1 VRTELEDKMK
11 KAGIFS
17 IALLM
22 SVSMPLAAW
31 TADFDGSK
39 PLLCSVI
46 SVIECTPS
54 ENHTVS
60 AESIGMPQF
69 IMVDAARMK
78 VWPAMNKDGK
88 QASEIKR
95 VERIAGNL
103 VLHGVDEG
111 IDKKREAVSWTGT
124 ISEET
129 GKFVLTAS
137 GDQVA
142 FVVFGACLPQ

>member
-1 VRTELEDKMK
+1 MN

-22 SVSMPLAAW
+22 SVCMPMMAW

-39 PLLCSVI
+39 PLLCAVI
-46 SVIECTPS
+46 SVIECTPT
-54 ENHTVS
+54 ENRTVS

-69 IMVDAARMK
+69 IMVDAAKMK
-78 VWPAMNKDGK
+78 VWPAMDKEGK
-88 QASEIKR
+88 QTSEIKR
-95 VERIAGNL
+95 ADRIGGNL
-103 VLHGVDEG
+103 ILQGADEG
-111 IDKKREAVSWTGT
+111 IDKMREAVSWTAT

-129 GKFVLTAS
+129 GKFVLTAA